1 MKENLFKFLFI
12 SLLFSLVAC
21 SNPASGNSGNKG
33 NDNNKDD
40 DNKELPATPEE
51 PAPEYIRFSITKAVD
66 EPEDLETLDSFDAYW
81 ENQDNLMD
89 NLVFGCYK
97 KSYTQIRSF
106 LVDSELNFDDY
117 SLDGNSSSE
126 TELLQWT
133 NSHGYSY
140 VVLFIAEDEK
150 SDKVTVTVEKPG
162 KDLSKSVDFYICS
175 KKFSA
180 QDAADMVS
188 KETVFFESP
197 VYIDKEG
204 FKNMNQAVSDNSGHT
219 FNFDFSNCFFAL
231 NEVPRGAFCSPKQ
244 QPNSFGESEIQK
256 VEEWGFGNVGNV
268 TLPAVLYKIQ
278 TGAFYGC
285 YNLTTQF
292 PQTLKSIDF
301 HAFAG
306 CKKVDNSTLLP
317 EVSVFGQSFAGAE
330 EITEAT
336 LNNKYADINAYSF
349 CENLQTIRIG
359 KDVETIRT
367 DVYPMYGN
375 FVVDE
380 ENTKYKSVNGVLY
393 SKDGTVLY
401 KVTNTNCG
409 VSFFI
414 PSSVTEIASYAFAS
428 CKNLYEIYI
437 PSSVTKISYSAI
449 DNNQNLKSI
458 YIDLAEEPSGWET
471 GWVSGAYNREDF
483 SFVEP
488 ELHWTG
494 TENPGEGETGTLSGT
509 YKVSG
514 NERCTLK
521 FSGNAVERFDNG
533 RSIETYTYTLTG
545 ENFVLT
551 SDRPES
557 KDYPGEFEIVFTE
570 NGFVLNK
577 KNDAAL
583 SWIGLWTKGQSMETV
598 EFVR

>member
-51 PAPEYIRFSITKAVD
+51 PAPEYIRFTISKAVD
-66 EPEDLETLDSFDAYW
+66 TEEDLKNLDSMDSYW
-81 ENQDNLMD
+81 ESQYDLIDNLA
-89 NLVFGCYK
+89 FGCYK
-97 KSYTQIRSF
+97 NSYTKIRSF
-106 LVDSELNFDDY
+106 KVDTEVNFDDF
-117 SLDGNSSSE
+117 SLEGNSSEE
-126 TELLQWT
+126 TKLI
-133 NSHGYSY
+133 NPANGHG
-140 VVLFIAEDEK
+140 VVLFISEDET
-150 SDKVTVTVEKPG
+150 SNKVTVTVEKTG
-162 KDLSKSVDFYICS
+162 LSKAADFYICS
-175 KKFSA
+175 KKLSA

-188 KETVFFESP
+188 KETVTFELP

-204 FKNMNQAVSDNSGHT
+204 FKNINQVVADNSSHS

-244 QPNSFGESEIQK
+244 QPNSFGESNIEK
-256 VEEWGFGNVGNV
+256 VEEWGFGNVRNV
-268 TLPAVLYKIQ
+268 KLPSVLYNIQ
-278 TGAFYGC
+278 MGAFYGC

-301 HAFAG
+301 NAFAG

-401 KVTNTNCG
+401 KVTNTNCDP
-409 VSFFI
+409 SFFI
-414 PSSVTEIASYAFAS
+414 PSTVTEIASYAFAS

-521 FSGNAVERFDNG
+521 FSGNAVERFDSG
-533 RSIETYTYTLTG
+533 LSKETYTYTLTG
-545 ENFVLT
+545 NVFVLT

-557 KDYPGEFEIVFTE
+557 KDYPGEFEIVFTDS
-570 NGFVLNK
+570 GFILNK
-577 KNDAAL
+577 KNDVAF
-583 SWIGLWTKGQSMETV
+583 SWIGMWTYGQSTESV